1 MAPRPPAHRLEVD
14 GEVFEVRPSE
24 HQQGFDVDW
33 VSGPNAGYG
42 SSCGVQATAAAASA
56 DAVSGEVPAI
66 EDRDLVASIRSFL
79 RQIDPQT
86 GYLAD

>member
-1 MAPRPPAHRLEVD
+1 MDPRPPAHRLEVD

-42 SSCGVQATAAAASA
+42 FSCGVQVTASA
-56 DAVSGEVPAI
+56 ADEVPRKAPDI
-66 EDRDLVASIRSFL
+66 EDHDLVASIRSFL

-86 GYLAD
+86 GYIAD